1 MAILRKPVLWASVA
15 SALAILSQ
23 GTGCSTPG
31 VQEYEPRTGLIT
43 GTVFYPGGTARG
55 NVVVVLF
62 RADNPPPPQGTGSPV
77 NLVIVPEAAIFKGVP
92 EGATGDF
99 AAPYTIPSV
108 AAGTYQIR
116 AFLDADG
123 DFNPAYPLLA
133 QPSAGDV
140 GGGHVDL
147 DTFAF
152 LPVEVAV
159 DRVTPQ
165 VNVTLGREY
174 PVERPAFEITST
186 ASIAVPLAAPARMT
200 LKSRPIRRGP
210 LQMDPRRTA
219 FLVQYADLN
228 GDGAIDDANGDHL
241 PDLFPRVILRRVNED
256 ATAPTIIVPGIIDPF
271 PYRDTLAA
279 AGAAVTTELNVI
291 IPPVAVER
299 SATGD
304 RILSEIPPGDYDTIL
319 ISGTGQTWQVPNELD
334 RVFPIGTS
342 TATPEPSQS
351 VRMRMVAGP
360 ALPAGR
366 IEGTVQVASNYTG
379 DAYVIAFDA
388 TNPPP
393 PVGTGRPVALA
404 TVPAS
409 AFSII
414 AGGSARE
421 ASFALTGLRN
431 GSFLV
436 RGFVDVERNFSPLVD
451 LVAQPSARDV
461 GGAADPAVVTIASGS
476 TATVRVVLDTPV
488 LFDRPTFRFEQMELS
503 RTSFPARLVIESHAV
518 PALGTTLESAQLP
531 IALGSGDADGD
542 NLRDLL
548 PRVLLTRITDGGD
561 PRTAPDDPEGII
573 IPGIVDPLAYLAP
586 LASGVPAI
594 PASSLSV
601 ILPPA
606 AVKLG
611 PGGTRTLLSPPPAGR
626 YRVNVLS
633 ATGQTWSVPSTL
645 DVALARIGTPLE
657 DPTQA
662 TYVNV
667 TEAALPGGS
676 ISGMVQLLVPAPEGD
691 FSVVVLAFD
700 RNRPPPPL
708 GSARPVA
715 SAIVGKAAFSGGAM
729 ASYTLAGLATGTYH
743 VRAYLDADDDFVPWF
758 DTMNQPDRGDVGG
771 GHLGAAGLADVAVDA
786 LAGAVTG
793 KDVQIVPPLAFTTD
807 RPAFY
812 FQDPASPVLDLSGGP
827 VSVLLRTLESQN
839 DVLRQ
844 FGVFSAQW
852 LDLDADGIADDRN
865 ADGVPEVFP
874 IVIAQLLDPDDPT
887 GARLASPEVR
897 VPGIVSPLQFADRG
911 FPLGDP
917 TAVSTV
923 VTTSTLTVVF
933 PPIGLDEASNRV
945 TPPAGR
951 YRVTVINARG
961 QTWSIPNEL
970 QRAAGTPLPSTQSTA
985 LVVEP

>member
-1 MAILRKPVLWASVA
+1 MAITSRPVLWA
-15 SALAILSQ
+15 ALSLSILSQ
-23 GTGCSTPG
+23 GTGCSSPG
-31 VQEYEPRTGLIT
+31 VQEYEPRTGIIT

-62 RADNPPPPQGTGSPV
+62 RADNPPPPQGSGSPV
-77 NLVIVPEAAIFKGVP
+77 NLIIVPESAIFRGVP
-92 EGATGDF
+92 AGATGDF
-99 AAPYTIPSV
+99 AASYTMPSV
-108 AAGTYQIR
+108 AAGTYQLR

-152 LPVEVAV
+152 LPVEVVV

-165 VNVTLGREY
+165 VTVTLGLDY

-186 ASIAVPLAAPARMT
+186 ASISVPLAAPGRLT
-200 LKSRPIRRGP
+200 LKSRAIRRGP

-228 GDGAIDDANGDHL
+228 GDGEIDDANGDHL
-241 PDLFPRVILRRVNED
+241 PDLFPRVILRRVNTD
-256 ATAPTIIVPGIIDPF
+256 ATAPTILVPGIIDPF
-271 PYRDTLAA
+271 PFRDTLAA

-304 RILSEIPPGDYDTIL
+304 RILPEIPPGDYDTIL
-319 ISGTGQTWQVPNELD
+319 VSGTGQTWQVPNELD

-351 VRMRMVAGP
+351 VQLRMVAGP
-360 ALPAGR
+360 ALPTGR
-366 IEGTVQVASNYTG
+366 IEGTVQVSSNYTG

-404 TVPAS
+404 TVPSAS
-409 AFSII
+409 FAII
-414 AGGSARE
+414 AGGSARS

-431 GSFLV
+431 GSYVV

-461 GGAADPAVVTIASGS
+461 GGASTPAVVMVAGGGTAS
-476 TATVRVVLDTPV
+476 ADVVLDTPV
-488 LFDRPTFRFEQMELS
+488 LFDRPTFRFDGLEVA
-503 RTSFPARLVIESHAV
+503 RTAFPARFVLESHAI
-518 PALGTTLESAQLP
+518 PALGTTLASAQLP

-548 PRVLLTRITDGGD
+548 PRVLLTRIVDGGD
-561 PRTAPDDPEGII
+561 PRSAPDDPEGIV

-601 ILPPA
+601 ILPPV

-645 DVALARIGTPLE
+645 DVALARIGTALE

-662 TYVNV
+662 SFVRV
-667 TEAALPGGS
+667 SEGAVPGGS
-676 ISGMVQLLVPAPEGD
+676 ISGMVQLLVPAPETD

-700 RNRPPPPL
+700 RTRPPPPH
-708 GSARPVA
+708 GSGRPVA
-715 SAIVGKAAFSGGAM
+715 SAVVPKAAFSGGAM
-729 ASYTLAGLATGTYH
+729 AGYTLAGLPTGTYQ
-743 VRAYLDADDDFVPWF
+743 VRAFLDADDDFVPWF

-771 GHLGAAGLADVAVDA
+771 GHLGPSGLADVDVDA

-793 KDVQIVPPLAFTTD
+793 KDVQLVPPLAFATD
-807 RPAFY
+807 RPAFV
-812 FQDPASPVLDLSGGP
+812 FESPASPVLDLSGGP
-827 VSVLLRTLESQN
+827 VSVQLRALDVQN
-839 DVLRQ
+839 DVIRQ
-844 FGVFSAQW
+844 SGVFSAQW
-852 LDLDADGIADDRN
+852 LDLDANGVADDLN
-865 ADGVPEVFP
+865 ADGVPEIYP
-874 IVIAQLLDPDDPT
+874 IVVAQLLDPDDPT

-897 VPGIVSPLQFADRG
+897 VPGIVSPLQLADRG

-917 TAVSTV
+917 SAVGV
-923 VTTSTLTVVF
+923 VVETSTLSVIF
-933 PPIGLDEASNRV
+933 PPVGLDEASSRV

-951 YRVTVINARG
+951 YRVTLINARG
-961 QTWSIPNEL
+961 QTWSVPNEL
-970 QRAAGTPLPSTQSTA
+970 QRAAGTTLPATQGAA